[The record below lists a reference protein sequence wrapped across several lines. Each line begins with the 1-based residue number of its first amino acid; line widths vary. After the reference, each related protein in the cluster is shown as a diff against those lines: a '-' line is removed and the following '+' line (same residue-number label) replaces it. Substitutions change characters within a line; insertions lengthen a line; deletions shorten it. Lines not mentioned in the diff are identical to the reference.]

1 MIRTKEITKETY
13 FCDEAVGKIGEVE
26 IDFLKSKVPH
36 NPRARARMCF
46 HKDTNAALQ
55 EMFVVYV
62 PETYNRPNKHQV
74 ESLHILEGAAD
85 FIFFDENGKV
95 TQVLPLGDR
104 GSGKQSYCRI
114 PEQVYHTLFIRTP
127 AIVIHEAR
135 LGPFQKADTIFA
147 PWSPE
152 EGTPQVEPWLKDLEK
167 TFATK
172 FSADLKASKRPLI
185 RLNSASKEV
194 HTANE
199 LVVNIGPAEVNF
211 LKSNVKLTARK
222 RIRICAHEG
231 PESKMHEMFMIFP
244 QRSYMRPSRH
254 TIDESLHLIE
264 GSATYVF
271 FSNDGKI
278 TEVVRLGGD
287 RPDRNLYC
295 RVPTGYYHTL
305 IIHSEQLVFRQTT
318 TGPFNKADTSY
329 APWAPAEDDPK
340 VGDEWLQQ
348 LEAKIG
354 NM

>member
-13 FCDEAVGKIGEVE
+13 FCDEDVGKIGEVE
-26 IDFLKSKVPH
+26 IDFLKAKVPH

-85 FIFFDENGKV
+85 FVFFDENGKV

-104 GSGKQSYCRI
+104 ASGKQSYCRM

-127 AIVIHEAR
+127 EIVIHEAR

-167 TFATK
+167 ILATK
-172 FSADLKASKRPLI
+172 FSVDLKASKRPLI
-185 RLNSASKEV
+185 RLNSSSKEV

-199 LVVNIGPAEVNF
+199 LVVNIGPAEVDF
-211 LKSNVKLTARK
+211 LKLNVSLTARK

-231 PESKMHEMFMIFP
+231 PEAKLHEMFMIFP
-244 QRSYMRPSRH
+244 QRAYMRPSRH
-254 TIDESLHLIE
+254 PIDESLHLIE

-271 FSNDGKI
+271 FNNDGKI
-278 TEVVRLGGD
+278 MEVVRLGGD

-340 VGDEWLQQ
+340 VGDEWLRQ